1 MRNCIFIGLFL
12 GFFYAPLSA
21 QIRFKDPNSP
31 LHFRINFETAEL
43 WKENRLGEWNKVSNL
58 VIENVDTQDI
68 PLNSFLFSFSNNLGT
83 LLLVEGTGQVFQL
96 DQVRKKLTRLDKTFY
111 RGYNFGAIRFLHND
125 SLYCLGGSGF
135 WQVNNV
141 ETYFSTKSLEW
152 ELRYTPTENG
162 PKQMRSDFGGFD
174 QSRDVICALDF
185 PTPYQTQNKTKSY
198 RYYEKKINEEN
209 WTYKGDL
216 NISLLNKL
224 GVDNIRSTFI
234 DGIYL
239 FRNGPFI
246 ILGDPIKNELSEIN
260 EIIPIFGERF
270 ELSTKNG
277 FIYSYH
283 ENKNSTNN
291 ERYIKVDSISIAKL
305 KSLGKYKGEFYVKPI
320 PLIVYQIGLGIVL
333 LILGFLLGF
342 WIKKSQKINSLIS
355 NTDSEFSILDGL
367 PDGAYEFLKASLAL
381 PKGHQF
387 SSQAFTELMGFS
399 SYAYE
404 TQRQVR
410 SKLIKSIN
418 AYFSIHYRM
427 QNVIIRKTANDD
439 KRFSI
444 YYISE
449 EHYERLKELLGGG
462 LNQ

>member
-1 MRNCIFIGLFL
+1 MRYSIFIGLFL
-12 GFFYAPLSA
+12 GFFYAPLNA
-21 QIRFKDPNSP
+21 QIRFKDPNGP

-43 WKENRLGEWNKVSNL
+43 WKENRLGEWNKLSNL
-58 VIENVDTQDI
+58 VVENVDKKDI
-68 PLNSFLFSFSNNLGT
+68 PLNSLLFSFSNSSGT

-96 DQVRKKLTRLDKTFY
+96 DQSRKKLTRLDKTFY

-125 SLYCLGGSGF
+125 SLFCLGGSGF
-135 WQVNNV
+135 WQVNNI

-152 ELRYTPTENG
+152 ELKYTPTENG

-174 QSRDVICALDF
+174 ESRDVICALDF

-198 RYYEKKINEEN
+198 CYYEKKINEEN

-216 NISLLNKL
+216 NIPILNKL

-234 DGIYL
+234 NGIYL

-246 ILGDPIKNELSEIN
+246 VLGDPIKNELYEIN

-270 ELSTKNG
+270 ELSTKND

-291 ERYIKVDSISIAKL
+291 ERYIKVDSISIAQL
-305 KSLGKYKGEFYVKPI
+305 KSLGKYRGEFYVTPT
-320 PLIVYQIGLGIVL
+320 PLIVYQISLGLIL
-333 LILGFLLGF
+333 LILGFFIGF
-342 WIKKSQKINSLIS
+342 WLKKSQKTNSLVS

-367 PDGAYEFLKASLAL
+367 PDGSYEFLKASLAL
-381 PKGHQF
+381 PKGHHF

-399 SYAYE
+399 TYAYE

-410 SKLIKSIN
+410 SKLIKAIN

-449 EHYERLKELLGGG
+449 EHYDRMKELLGVD
-462 LNQ
+462 

>member
-1 MRNCIFIGLFL
+1 MRYSIFIGLFL
-12 GFFYAPLSA
+12 GFFYAPLNA
-21 QIRFKDPNSP
+21 QIRFKDPNGP

-58 VIENVDTQDI
+58 VIENVDTKDI
-68 PLNSFLFSFSNNLGT
+68 PLNSLLFSFSNRSGT

-96 DQVRKKLTRLDKTFY
+96 DQARKKLTRLDKTFY

-125 SLYCLGGSGF
+125 SLFCLGGSGF
-135 WQVNNV
+135 WQVNNI

-152 ELRYTPTENG
+152 ELKYTPTENG

-174 QSRDVICALDF
+174 ESRDVICALDF
-185 PTPYQTQNKTKSY
+185 PTPYQTQNKTTSY
-198 RYYEKKINEEN
+198 CYYEKKINEEN

-216 NISLLNKL
+216 NISILNKL

-234 DGIYL
+234 NGIYL

-246 ILGDPIKNELSEIN
+246 VLGDPIKNELYEIN

-270 ELSTKNG
+270 ELSTKND

-291 ERYIKVDSISIAKL
+291 ERYIKVDSISIAQL
-305 KSLGKYKGEFYVKPI
+305 KSLGKYRGEFYVTPT
-320 PLIVYQIGLGIVL
+320 PLIVYQISLGLIL
-333 LILGFLLGF
+333 LILGFFIGF
-342 WIKKSQKINSLIS
+342 WLKKSQKTNSLVS

-367 PDGAYEFLKASLAL
+367 PDGSYEFLKASLAL
-381 PKGHQF
+381 PKGHHF

-399 SYAYE
+399 TYAYE

-410 SKLIKSIN
+410 SKLIKAIN

-449 EHYERLKELLGGG
+449 EHYERLKELLGVD
-462 LNQ
+462 

>member
-1 MRNCIFIGLFL
+1 MRNFVFIGLFL
-12 GFFYAPLSA
+12 GFFYAPISA

-43 WKENRLGEWNKVSNL
+43 WKENKLGEWNKVSNL
-58 VIENVDTQDI
+58 IIENVDTKDI
-68 PLNSFLFSFSNNLGT
+68 PLNSLLFSFSNNIGT

-96 DQVRKKLTRLDKTFY
+96 DQARNKLTRLDKTFY

-125 SLYCLGGSGF
+125 TLYCLGGSGF

-141 ETYFSTKSLEW
+141 ETYYSTKSLEW

-174 QSRDVICALDF
+174 KSRDVICALDF
-185 PTPYQTQNKTKSY
+185 PSPYQTQNKTKSY

-209 WTYKGDL
+209 WTYEGDL

-246 ILGDPIKNELSEIN
+246 ILGDPIKNELYEIN

-270 ELSTKNG
+270 ELSTRNG
-277 FIYSYH
+277 FIYSYN

-291 ERYIKVDSISIAKL
+291 ERYIKVDSISIAQL
-305 KSLGKYKGEFYVKPI
+305 KSLGKYKGEFYVKPV
-320 PLIVYQIGLGIVL
+320 PLVVYQIGLGLVL
-333 LILGFLLGF
+333 LILGFFIGF
-342 WIKKSQKINSLIS
+342 WVKKSQKTNSLVS

-381 PKGHQF
+381 PKGHHF

-410 SKLIKSIN
+410 SKLIKAIN
-418 AYFSIHYRM
+418 IYFSIHYKM
-427 QNVIIRKTANDD
+427 QDVIIRKTANDD

-449 EHYERLKELLGGG
+449 EHYERLKKLLGGG
-462 LNQ
+462 LN